1 MTEDF
6 DSFLQ
11 DCLSQGKQIY
21 VAEFPPVNSSEIEA
35 AENDFG
41 VNLPDSYKHFL
52 LHYGSGVWCDEPIA
66 HLRELYDLDSDN
78 LEMEGFIVLVQNVRG
93 VGDLIAFNPKDAEV
107 TGERPVYYCSHDPF
121 GFVKIADSFEDW
133 LRKTVEAQKQ
143 GVDLYEQAV

>member
-1 MTEDF
+1 M
-6 DSFLQ
+6 Q
-11 DCLSQGKQIY
+11 DCFSQGKQIY
-21 VAEFPPVNSSEIEA
+21 VAEFPPVNASEIEM

-93 VGDLIAFNPKDAEV
+93 VGDLIAINPKDTEV
-107 TGERPVYYCSHDPF
+107 VGEKPVYYCSHDPSA
-121 GFVKIADSFEDW
+121 I
-133 LRKTVEAQKQ
+133 
-143 GVDLYEQAV
+143 

>member
-1 MTEDF
+1 M
-6 DSFLQ
+6 
-11 DCLSQGKQIY
+11 
-21 VAEFPPVNSSEIEA
+21 

-93 VGDLIAFNPKDAEV
+93 VGDLIAINPKDTEV
-107 TGERPVYYCSHDPF
+107 VGEKPVYYCSHDPSA
-121 GFVKIADSFEDW
+121 I
-133 LRKTVEAQKQ
+133 
-143 GVDLYEQAV
+143 